1 MKETLSHIH
10 PHATHLLTKGQ
21 TNRRKVVCDIMEES
35 WSRTYEKLFPTVK
48 LFCWG
53 SCLESWHPCH
63 LHIHATCTYNLHM
76 PLAHARINAVQ
87 HATWCRACHL
97 AASAAYATAFWTLL
111 PSECCCCIGAVTNSL
126 PVRAKCV
133 LVLAHYG
140 CADCTC
146 ISNHT
151 TSYHLSHGL
160 NRLHARVTYLHPHI
174 IHFDPS
180 ASHPRAR

>member
-1 MKETLSHIH
+1 
-10 PHATHLLTKGQ
+10 
-21 TNRRKVVCDIMEES
+21 
-35 WSRTYEKLFPTVK
+35 
-48 LFCWG
+48 
-53 SCLESWHPCH
+53 
-63 LHIHATCTYNLHM
+63 M

-111 PSECCCCIGAVTNSL
+111 PSECCCCIVAVPNSL

-160 NRLHARVTYLHPHI
+160 NRLHARATHLHPHI
-174 IHFDPS
+174 INTLRTTSVQMQSMFQHKSNKLAKRCFLWRFRTRDPRS
-180 ASHPRAR
+180 VTQDPETRDLGPETHDLVPEIRDLTRDTRPETKTQDPRPETQDLRPET